1 MIKPETVQKI
11 LDAARIEEVV
21 GDFVSLKKRGT
32 NLLGL
37 CPFHNEK
44 TPSFVVSPAKG
55 IFKCFGCGKAGSA
68 VHFIMEHEHSSYPE
82 ALKYL
87 AKKYNI
93 EIEEAAKTPED
104 ILRENLMD
112 RLYNLNSFAQKHFSD
127 LLFNDSRGRSVGLS
141 YFKERGF
148 LEDTIKSFQLG
159 YAVDDYEEL
168 INYAIKN
175 GYKKDIIEAS
185 GLVTVRDDGK
195 IYDRFRGR
203 VIFPIHNLTGRVIG
217 FGGRIMTADKTK
229 AKYINSPETEIY
241 HKSNTL
247 YGIYFAKSAIVAQD
261 VCYLVEGYT
270 DVISMHQ
277 AGFKNVVASSGTS
290 LTVEQIALIK
300 RFTQNVTIIYDGDF
314 AGIKASLRGI
324 DMVLE
329 AGLNVRIVPLPPED
343 DPDSFVRNHS
353 SSEVMAYLKD
363 KACDFIRFKTELL
376 LKDAA
381 DDPIKR
387 AEVIKDVVG
396 SIALIADPIYR
407 SVFLKE
413 CASLLD
419 IKEQTLIFETNK
431 IISKKNYQKKDN
443 VPLIAEQ
450 KPEEKTDVNK
460 VVREKYQPDNHS
472 FLERSVIEKLLL
484 YGQIECDYDTSIED
498 EQPQESEP
506 ELVST
511 AEYILSETV
520 YDGIEFENFAYKKI
534 IDIYLK
540 AKEAGSIP
548 DIKYFI
554 NNEDA
559 DLSKTVAEIIATPYT
574 LSDNWSEYK
583 VYVKKESDDVANTV
597 IRSLLALKVSYLK
610 RIRDKIQEK
619 MKTASDEQAIEL
631 IKKDIGLK
639 EHEMYINK
647 ILNRIIT

>member
-1 MIKPETVQKI
+1 
-11 LDAARIEEVV
+11 
-21 GDFVSLKKRGT
+21 
-32 NLLGL
+32 
-37 CPFHNEK
+37 
-44 TPSFVVSPAKG
+44 
-55 IFKCFGCGKAGSA
+55 
-68 VHFIMEHEHSSYPE
+68 
-82 ALKYL
+82 
-87 AKKYNI
+87 
-93 EIEEAAKTPED
+93 
-104 ILRENLMD
+104 
-112 RLYNLNSFAQKHFSD
+112 
-127 LLFNDSRGRSVGLS
+127 
-141 YFKERGF
+141 
-148 LEDTIKSFQLG
+148 
-159 YAVDDYEEL
+159 
-168 INYAIKN
+168 
-175 GYKKDIIEAS
+175 
-185 GLVTVRDDGK
+185 
-195 IYDRFRGR
+195 
-203 VIFPIHNLTGRVIG
+203 
-217 FGGRIMTADKTK
+217 
-229 AKYINSPETEIY
+229 
-241 HKSNTL
+241 
-247 YGIYFAKSAIVAQD
+247 
-261 VCYLVEGYT
+261 
-270 DVISMHQ
+270 MHQ

-363 KACDFIRFKTELL
+363 KACDFIRFKTELV

-472 FLERSVIEKLLL
+472 SLERSVIEKLLL

>member
-1 MIKPETVQKI
+1 
-11 LDAARIEEVV
+11 
-21 GDFVSLKKRGT
+21 
-32 NLLGL
+32 
-37 CPFHNEK
+37 
-44 TPSFVVSPAKG
+44 
-55 IFKCFGCGKAGSA
+55 
-68 VHFIMEHEHSSYPE
+68 
-82 ALKYL
+82 
-87 AKKYNI
+87 
-93 EIEEAAKTPED
+93 
-104 ILRENLMD
+104 
-112 RLYNLNSFAQKHFSD
+112 
-127 LLFNDSRGRSVGLS
+127 
-141 YFKERGF
+141 
-148 LEDTIKSFQLG
+148 
-159 YAVDDYEEL
+159 
-168 INYAIKN
+168 
-175 GYKKDIIEAS
+175 
-185 GLVTVRDDGK
+185 
-195 IYDRFRGR
+195 
-203 VIFPIHNLTGRVIG
+203 
-217 FGGRIMTADKTK
+217 
-229 AKYINSPETEIY
+229 
-241 HKSNTL
+241 
-247 YGIYFAKSAIVAQD
+247 
-261 VCYLVEGYT
+261 
-270 DVISMHQ
+270 
-277 AGFKNVVASSGTS
+277 
-290 LTVEQIALIK
+290 
-300 RFTQNVTIIYDGDF
+300 
-314 AGIKASLRGI
+314 
-324 DMVLE
+324 
-329 AGLNVRIVPLPPED
+329 
-343 DPDSFVRNHS
+343 
-353 SSEVMAYLKD
+353 SEVMAYLKD